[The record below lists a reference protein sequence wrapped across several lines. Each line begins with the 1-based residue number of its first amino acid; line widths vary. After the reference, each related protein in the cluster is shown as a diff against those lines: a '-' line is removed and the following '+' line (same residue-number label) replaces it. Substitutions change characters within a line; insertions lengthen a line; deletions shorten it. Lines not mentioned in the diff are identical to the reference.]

1 MKLRYMKYS
10 DHILTKFEG
19 AEAMLPESVSGQSF
33 MLHLLRGGH
42 RVLMGRLIIKGPKHH
57 GIWRI

>member
-1 MKLRYMKYS
+1 MKLQ

-19 AEAMLPESVSGQSF
+19 AEAMLPESISGHSF